1 MLSINPPWLSG
12 HEEAVWAGNGWLAE
26 PPPAEHGHCKAA
38 RAQQHHL
45 VLAPRSYSWHSF
57 QGDAD
62 VVGRT
67 SVAAEASAQVLAV
80 DCLLV
85 TTFGFR
91 CLHPLAEFI
100 TIGFMEQRSLML
112 CS

>member
-1 MLSINPPWLSG
+1 MRSINPPWLSG
-12 HEEAVWAGNGWLAE
+12 HEEAVGAGNGWLAE

-38 RAQQHHL
+38 RAQQHRL
-45 VLAPRSYSWHSF
+45 VLAPRSYGWHSF

-67 SVAAEASAQVLAV
+67 SGAAEASAHEV

-85 TTFGFR
+85 TTFGFS
-91 CLHPLAEFI
+91 CSHLLAEFI